1 MLARCLAV
9 CLLLATPS
17 MAKDALRTERIE
29 FARGAA
35 SKTIA
40 SSIRGYGVVRYVIKV
55 EAGQKLNVSL
65 KTNNPSNYFNVT
77 APGAE
82 AAAFV
87 GSVSGNSFTIA
98 APSTGDYAVEVY
110 LMRNAAR
117 RNAMANYT
125 LSIGVAR

>member
-1 MLARCLAV
+1 MLARCLAI
-9 CLLLATPS
+9 CLLLATPTL
-17 MAKDALRTERIE
+17 AKDALRTERVE
-29 FARGAA
+29 FAKGTS

-40 SSIRGYGVVRYVIKV
+40 SSIRGYGAVRYVVRV
-55 EAGQKLNVSL
+55 EAGQTLNASL
-65 KTNNPSNYFNVT
+65 KTSNPSNYFNVT

-87 GSVSGNSFTIA
+87 GSQSGNRFTVT

-125 LSIGVAR
+125 LSIGVSQ